1 LSDTKKRTTTVTQ
14 FRYIIYII
22 FGLLLISSCTGDGPL
37 NRGSDKSSSAFV
49 TVDGTLFRDQHNR
62 ELILNGI
69 NLIIKDPE
77 QEYFCGIGQ
86 NEVEKAS
93 DWGFNVIRLGII
105 WDGLEPEPGVYSDS
119 MFHCLDERIKWCSE
133 NGLYVILDMH
143 QDLYSVRFSDGAPEW
158 ATITDDQPHHTGA
171 VWSDAYLISPAVQ
184 LAFDNFWNNTPAHDG
199 VGIQDHYAQLW
210 RTIAKR
216 YANEPAVIGYDLMN
230 EPFIGSEARVFF
242 PAMVEAYMG
251 IFEEQIKEAG
261 MEAGQLMEMWGHPE
275 GRAMILENLTDTAIY
290 AKVVCAVQDM
300 NQAFESTVL
309 MNMYTR
315 VAKAIREVDPNHII
329 FLEHSYFSNPGVPSG
344 IKRITYADGTSEEK
358 LAYAPHGY
366 DLVVD
371 TKAYTNASNA
381 RVGYLFD
388 HTYRTSKRLNMPM
401 LVGEWGAFNGMDSSY
416 VDQTQFILGKF
427 ENYKCGQTYWA
438 NYQGIEKHPYFNVLI
453 RPRPIEVAGTIKS
466 FSYDQEQNRFVCT
479 WNEDGNVEQPSTF
492 FLPGVTNADALEI
505 KLRPDGEEF
514 EMKFGDQSRGVI
526 LSIESSG
533 KSLQRELIIT
543 F

>member
-1 LSDTKKRTTTVTQ
+1 MQ
-14 FRYIIYII
+14 NIRYLIL
-22 FGLLLISSCTGDGPL
+22 GVLLVSSCAGDGTFKKGNDIP
-37 NRGSDKSSSAFV
+37 SSAFV
-49 TVDGTLFRDQHNR
+49 TVDGTLFRDQHQR

-69 NLIIKDPE
+69 NLIIKDPGMG
-77 QEYFCGIGQ
+77 YMCGMTQDDFKKIG
-86 NEVEKAS
+86 
-93 DWGFNVIRLGII
+93 DWGFNVVRLGII
-105 WDGLEPEPGVYSDS
+105 WDGLEPEPGVYNDS
-119 MFHCLDERIKWCSE
+119 MFQCLDNCINWCRE
-133 NGLYVILDMH
+133 YGLYVILDMH

-158 ATITDDQPHHTGA
+158 ATITDNQPHQTGA

-184 LAFDNFWNNTPAHDG
+184 TAFDHFWKNTPASDG

-210 RTIAKR
+210 KYIAKR

-230 EPFIGSEARVFF
+230 EPFIGSEARAFF
-242 PAMVEAYMG
+242 PAMVEAYMD
-251 IFEEQIKEAG
+251 IFQEQIRETG

-290 AKVVCAVQDM
+290 SKVVCAVQEM

-315 VAKAIREVDPNHII
+315 VSKAIREVDTNHII

-344 IKRITYADGTSEEK
+344 IRRITYSDGTAEEK

-381 RVGYLFD
+381 RVGYLFN

-401 LVGEWGAFNGMDSSY
+401 LVGEWGAFNGMDSSF
-416 VDQTQFILGKF
+416 VDQTRFILEKF

-438 NYQGIEKHPYFNVLI
+438 DYPGIEKHPYFSALL
-453 RPRPIEVAGTIKS
+453 RPRPIAVSGTIES
-466 FSYDQEQNRFVCT
+466 FNYDHKQNRFTCS
-479 WNEDGNVEQPSTF
+479 WNEDGTIQQSSTF
-492 FLPGVTNADALEI
+492 LLPGVTNTDALDI
-505 KLRPDGEEF
+505 KLTPDGEAF
-514 EMKFGDQSRGVI
+514 KMNFRDRAGGVI
-526 LSIESSG
+526 LSIEPLG
-533 KSLQRELIIT
+533 KSLHRELIIT
-543 F
+543 L

>member
-1 LSDTKKRTTTVTQ
+1 MIRTISFAYFILSIMLV
-14 FRYIIYII
+14 
-22 FGLLLISSCTGDGPL
+22 SSCVGDGTVK
-37 NRGSDKSSSAFV
+37 RRTDKPTSAFV
-49 TVDGTLFRDQHNR
+49 TVDGTVFRDQHQR

-77 QEYFCGIGQ
+77 REYLCGIGQ
-86 NEVEKAS
+86 DEFKKIS

-105 WDGLEPEPGVYSDS
+105 WDGLEPEPGEYSDS
-119 MFHCLDERIKWCSE
+119 MFQCLDESIKWARE

-158 ATITDDQPHHTGA
+158 ATITDDQPHYTGA

-184 LAFDNFWNNTPAHDG
+184 TAFDHFWNNTPASDG

-210 RTIAKR
+210 KYIAER
-216 YANEPAVIGYDLMN
+216 YADEPAVIGYDLMN
-230 EPFIGSEARVFF
+230 EPFIGTEARAFF
-242 PAMVEAYMG
+242 PAMVETYMAV
-251 IFEEQIKEAG
+251 FEEQIQEAG
-261 MEAGQLMEMWGHPE
+261 MESGELMEMWGHPE

-290 AKVVCAVQDM
+290 SKVVCAVQEM

-309 MNMYTR
+309 MDMYTR
-315 VAKAIREVDPNHII
+315 VSKAIREVDPNHII

-344 IKRITYADGTSEEK
+344 IQRITYTDGTTEEK

-388 HTYRTSKRLNMPM
+388 HTHRTSKRLNMPM
-401 LVGEWGAFNGMDSSY
+401 LVGEWGAFNGMDSSFL
-416 VDQTQFILGKF
+416 DQTMFIAEKF
-427 ENYKCGQTYWA
+427 ESYKCGQTYWA
-438 NYQGIEKHPYFNVLI
+438 RYQGMEKHPYFSALI
-453 RPRPIEVAGTIKS
+453 RPRPIEVAGTIES
-466 FSYDQEQNRFVCT
+466 FSFDPEQNRFSCS
-479 WNEDGNVEQPSTF
+479 WNEDGDIQRPSTF
-492 FLPGVTNADALEI
+492 FLPRETKAEAWDITLIPNGEGFEI
-505 KLRPDGEEF
+505 NITDHVPGA
-514 EMKFGDQSRGVI
+514 I
-526 LSIESSG
+526 LSIAPLENN
-533 KSLQRELIIT
+533 LLRELTIT